1 MGHADQA
8 VSVVMPV
15 RNAMPYLDDAI
26 ASILLQSHENFEL
39 IIGDDGST
47 DGSSERIDEWARR
60 DGRIRVIRNGGSGLG
75 PAGSSNWVARAARHP
90 LIARMDADD
99 ISMPD
104 RLRAQVLALR
114 ADPEAVIVGS
124 LFDYVDGAGRRVG
137 GRDRS
142 VFLNSRC
149 VFPISHGSMMFRRD
163 AFDRIGG
170 YRPQCDYW
178 EDVDLFLRLGR
189 EGRILVLPEV
199 HYRYRYSPT
208 SSRQV
213 SDEAMVTRALDLCVR
228 SLAAHREG
236 RDYDPLIEENLRSA
250 PRDSVSLS
258 VLAQVALE
266 RLWRGN
272 PRSIFR
278 SWAWRHASFGA
289 NRRNRTL
296 ILVFAAWAWVNPA
309 SLRAL
314 LGLRTRLAD
323 RRAGHAVPDGIVHV
337 WPTAWQGQSRV
348 RTPHREK
355 AAPRARGR
363 GFEEALP
370 VADGRLFAAT
380 GSPGY
385 HGSA

>member
-1 MGHADQA
+1 MSGAGDKGMGHADQA

-142 VFLNSRC
+142 VFLNS
-149 VFPISHGSMMFRRD
+149 
-163 AFDRIGG
+163 
-170 YRPQCDYW
+170 
-178 EDVDLFLRLGR
+178 
-189 EGRILVLPEV
+189 
-199 HYRYRYSPT
+199 
-208 SSRQV
+208 
-213 SDEAMVTRALDLCVR
+213 
-228 SLAAHREG
+228 
-236 RDYDPLIEENLRSA
+236 
-250 PRDSVSLS
+250 
-258 VLAQVALE
+258 
-266 RLWRGN
+266 
-272 PRSIFR
+272 
-278 SWAWRHASFGA
+278 
-289 NRRNRTL
+289 
-296 ILVFAAWAWVNPA
+296 
-309 SLRAL
+309 
-314 LGLRTRLAD
+314 
-323 RRAGHAVPDGIVHV
+323 
-337 WPTAWQGQSRV
+337 
-348 RTPHREK
+348 
-355 AAPRARGR
+355 
-363 GFEEALP
+363 
-370 VADGRLFAAT
+370 
-380 GSPGY
+380 
-385 HGSA
+385 